1 MLINIPLLHLC
12 IIRSEADKL
21 FRYKSLLFMAFMQ
34 GRACLGMII
43 AESLDELKVQATME
57 NNINDDRDIQ
67 GVHREIKELSVLFEV
82 SQALNRS
89 LDFREV
95 IGPVL
100 RKLAEHMG
108 MMRGTITILNRD
120 TDELNIEAS
129 YGLSPEEH
137 NRGKYRLGEGVTGKV
152 VQTGNPAVVPRISA
166 EPLFLDRTGTR
177 LKAMSRDKK
186 DISFI
191 CVPIMEDG
199 EPIGA
204 ISVDRLFEDSISY
217 EEDLRLLWII
227 AAMIGRAAR
236 LRQAHCEQMLVLEE
250 ENSRLRSELV
260 DQFRPKNLIG
270 NSHAIRRVFR
280 LIQQVAPSSAT
291 VLILGESGVGK
302 ELVAQ
307 AIHYNS
313 PRAAQPFVKVNC
325 AALPENIVESELF
338 GHEKGAF
345 TGAMAQH
352 KGRFENAEG
361 GTIFL
366 DEIGD
371 LPRSTQIRLLRV
383 LQEREVERVGG
394 DRPIRI
400 DVRVL
405 AATNRKLEPL
415 ISEGRF
421 REDLYYRLNVFPIHL
436 PPLRERKT
444 DIPLLADHF
453 VEKYSRR
460 NNKAVLRISTP
471 AIDMLMAYHWPGNIR
486 ELENCIERAVLLS
499 TDGVIHG
506 NHLPPSLQTAEASG
520 TLPAGS
526 LEATLAS
533 LEKELIIDALK
544 SSSGNMAKAAR
555 HLGLTERM
563 MGLRVARY
571 NIDFHRFRATFS
583 NEAP

>member
-1 MLINIPLLHLC
+1 MSAPGGDVRVSGRPKAAALHD
-12 IIRSEADKL
+12 EPD
-21 FRYKSLLFMAFMQ
+21 MAGTRRQ
-34 GRACLGMII
+34 L
-43 AESLDELKVQATME
+43 
-57 NNINDDRDIQ
+57 N
-67 GVHREIKELSVLFEV
+67 ELSLLFEV
-82 SQALNRS
+82 SQALAQS

-95 IGPVL
+95 TGPVL
-100 RKLAEHMG
+100 RTMAEHMG

-120 TDELNIEAS
+120 TDELNIDAS

-137 NRGKYRLGEGVTGKV
+137 NRGKYRLGEGVTGRV
-152 VQTGNPAVVPRISA
+152 VQTGTPAVVPKVSE

-177 LKAMSRDKK
+177 RRDILREKK

-191 CVPIMEDG
+191 CVPIMDQG

-204 ISVDRLFEDSISY
+204 MSADRLFEDSISY
-217 EEDLRLLWII
+217 EEDVRLLSII
-227 AAMIGRAAR
+227 AAMIARAVR
-236 LRQAHCEQMLVLEE
+236 LRQAHHEEMLLLQE
-250 ENSRLRSELV
+250 ENSRLRDELV
-260 DQFRPKNLIG
+260 ERFRPANLIG
-270 NSHAIRRVFR
+270 NSHATRRVFR
-280 LIQQVAPSSAT
+280 LIQQVAPSAAT

-313 PRAAQPFVKVNC
+313 PRATRPFVKVNC

-338 GHEKGAF
+338 GHERGAF
-345 TGAMAQH
+345 TGAVAQH
-352 KGRFENAEG
+352 KGRFEVAAG

-371 LPRSTQIRLLRV
+371 LPPSTQIRLLRV

-394 DRPIRI
+394 DKPISI

-405 AATNRKLEPL
+405 AATNRKLEVL
-415 ISEGRF
+415 MQQGRF
-421 REDLYYRLNVFPIHL
+421 REDLYYRLNVFPIHV

-453 VEKYSRR
+453 VEKYSQR
-460 NNKAVLRISTP
+460 NKKPVLRISTS
-471 AIDMLMAYHWPGNIR
+471 AIDMLMSYHWPGNVR

-499 TDGVIHG
+499 TDAVIHG
-506 NHLPPSLQTAEASG
+506 NHLPPTLQTAEASG
-520 TLPAGS
+520 TLPAGR
-526 LEATLAS
+526 LEAILAA

-544 SSSGNMAKAAR
+544 SASGNMAKAAR
-555 HLGLTERM
+555 DLGLTERM

-571 NIDFHRFRATFS
+571 NVEPRRFRAT
-583 NEAP
+583 AP